1 MADRRVQFDF
11 DVEFSNGGSLK
22 GEGFRLDIEGD
33 DISDLALATPRI
45 PVARRTALSCARA
58 SRSPSTCA
66 TSTACPTPGSASSP
80 FR

>member
-22 GEGFRLDIEGD
+22 GEGFRLD
-33 DISDLALATPRI
+33 T
-45 PVARRTALSCARA
+45 
-58 SRSPSTCA
+58 
-66 TSTACPTPGSASSP
+66 